1 MTYHGVQLAG
11 AAGAVTSKTTLDR
24 LCRGGEMD
32 FALSPEEESFR
43 KQLCTWL
50 DDNAGELRKRR
61 ARLGPPGTSG
71 LPPGEGDSDEQ
82 QEFARWWHKRLYDAG
97 YIGIAWPKDCGGRGA
112 TLMEQLIFNE
122 EMATRRLPS
131 GVGGL
136 GIGWAGP
143 TIVVHGNDEQRR
155 RFLPKILS
163 GEEVWCQA
171 FSEPGAGSDLAGSQT
186 RAVEDG
192 DAYVVNGQKVWTTGG
207 MRADW
212 AILLAKTDFDPKTP
226 RHRSFSYFLM
236 DMHSPGVTVRPL
248 REITGS
254 AAFGET
260 FLDNVRI
267 PKSLMLGERNKG
279 WYISMGTLEFERSN
293 STSAIQHLS
302 SITSLIELAQK
313 TKRNG
318 RPLSDDPVTR
328 QKIAQCYIEANV
340 GKYIGLRALTRQLRG
355 QTPGPESSVGSL
367 LLMELAQRIGDIAM
381 QMEGPYSQ
389 LVGGS
394 KHAISRGSW
403 QRNFLASR
411 GRTIMTGT
419 SEIKRN
425 IIAQRTLGL
434 PRYTE

>member
-1 MTYHGVQLAG
+1 
-11 AAGAVTSKTTLDR
+11 
-24 LCRGGEMD
+24 MD
-32 FALSPEEESFR
+32 FSLSLREEAFKKELSD
-43 KQLCTWL
+43 WL
-50 DDNAGELRKRR
+50 DENTRELRQRR
-61 ARLGPPGTSG
+61 SRLGPSG
-71 LPPGEGDSDEQ
+71 PQGGFVGQGESDEA
-82 QEFARWWHKRLYDAG
+82 QEFTRWWHKKLHDAG
-97 YIGIAWPKDCGGRGA
+97 YVGIAWPKEYGGRGA
-112 TLMEQLIFNE
+112 SLMEQVIFNE
-122 EMATRRLPS
+122 EMAKRRLPS

-143 TIVVHGNDEQRR
+143 TIIVHGNEEQKK

-171 FSEPGAGSDLAGSQT
+171 FSEPGAGSDLAGAQT

-192 DAYVVNGQKVWTTGG
+192 GDYVVNGQKVWTTGG

-212 AILLAKTDFDPKTP
+212 AILLAKTEFDPKMP

-248 REITGS
+248 REITGF

-267 PKSLMLGERNKG
+267 PKSLMLGQKGSG

-293 STSAIQHLS
+293 SSSAVQHLS
-302 SITSLIELAQK
+302 TIRGLIELAQK
-313 TKRNG
+313 MERNG
-318 RPLSDDPVTR
+318 QPLSKDPVTR
-328 QKIAQCYIEANV
+328 QRIAQFYIEANV

-367 LLMELAQRIGDIAM
+367 LLMELAQSLEDFAM
-381 QMEGPYSQ
+381 YLQGPYSQ

-394 KHAISRGSW
+394 KHAISNGMW
-403 QRNFLASR
+403 QRSFLASR

-425 IIAQRTLGL
+425 VIAQRTLGL

>member
-1 MTYHGVQLAG
+1 
-11 AAGAVTSKTTLDR
+11 
-24 LCRGGEMD
+24 MD
-32 FALSPEEESFR
+32 FSLSPQEEAFR
-43 KQLCTWL
+43 KELRDWL
-50 DDNAGELRKRR
+50 DANTKELRQRR
-61 ARLGPPGTSG
+61 SRLGPLGAREA
-71 LPPGEGDSDEQ
+71 LPLSAEPDEAN
-82 QEFARWWHKRLYDAG
+82 EFTRWWHKKLYDAG
-97 YIGIAWPKDCGGRGA
+97 YVGIAWPKEYGGRGA
-112 TLMEQLIFNE
+112 TLMEQVIFNE
-122 EMATRRLPS
+122 EMAKRRLPS

-143 TIVVHGNDEQRR
+143 TIIVHGTKEQKE

-171 FSEPGAGSDLAGSQT
+171 FSEPGAGSDLAGAQT
-186 RAVEDG
+186 RAVEEEDS
-192 DAYVVNGQKVWTTGG
+192 YVVNGQKVWTTGG

-212 AILLAKTDFDPKTP
+212 AILLAKTEFDPKMP

-248 REITGS
+248 REITGA

-267 PKSLMLGERNKG
+267 PKSLMLGQRGSG

-293 STSAIQHLS
+293 SSSAVQHLS
-302 SITSLIELAQK
+302 TITRLIELAQK
-313 TKRNG
+313 MERNG
-318 RPLSDDPVTR
+318 QPMSKDPVTR
-328 QKIAQCYIEANV
+328 QRIAQFYIEANV

-367 LLMELAQRIGDIAM
+367 LLMELAQRMEDFAM
-381 QMEGPYSQ
+381 YLQGPYSQ
-389 LVGGS
+389 LVRGS
-394 KHAISRGSW
+394 KHAIDHGVW
-403 QRNFLASR
+403 QRSFLASR

-419 SEIKRN
+419 SEVKRN
-425 IIAQRTLGL
+425 VIAQRTLGL

>member
-1 MTYHGVQLAG
+1 
-11 AAGAVTSKTTLDR
+11 
-24 LCRGGEMD
+24 MD
-32 FALSPEEESFR
+32 FSLSPQEQAFKKE
-43 KQLCTWL
+43 LCDWL
-50 DDNAGELRKRR
+50 DENTKELRQRR
-61 ARLGPPGTSG
+61 SRLGPLGPEGA
-71 LPPGEGDSDEQ
+71 LPAQGESDEV
-82 QEFARWWHKRLYDAG
+82 QEFTRWWHKRLYDAG
-97 YIGIAWPKDCGGRGA
+97 YVGIAWPKEYGGRGA
-112 TLMEQLIFNE
+112 TLMEQVIFNE
-122 EMATRRLPS
+122 EMSKRRLPS

-143 TIVVHGNDEQRR
+143 TIIVHGNEEQKK

-186 RAVEDG
+186 RAVEEG
-192 DAYVVNGQKVWTTGG
+192 DYFVVNGQKVWTTGG

-212 AILLAKTDFDPKTP
+212 AILLAKTEFDPKMP
-226 RHRSFSYFLM
+226 RHRTFSYFLM

-248 REITGS
+248 REITGF

-267 PKSLMLGERNKG
+267 PKSLMLGQKGSG

-293 STSAIQHLS
+293 SSSAVQYLS
-302 SITSLIELAQK
+302 TIKGLIALAQK
-313 TKRNG
+313 MERNG
-318 RPLSDDPVTR
+318 EPLSKDPVTR
-328 QKIAQCYIEANV
+328 QRIAQFYIEANV

-367 LLMELAQRIGDIAM
+367 LLMELAQRLEDFAM
-381 QMEGPYSQ
+381 YLQGPYSQ
-389 LVGGS
+389 LVRGS
-394 KHAISRGSW
+394 KYAISNGAW
-403 QRNFLASR
+403 QRSFLASR

-419 SEIKRN
+419 SEVKRN
-425 IIAQRTLGL
+425 VIAQRTLGL